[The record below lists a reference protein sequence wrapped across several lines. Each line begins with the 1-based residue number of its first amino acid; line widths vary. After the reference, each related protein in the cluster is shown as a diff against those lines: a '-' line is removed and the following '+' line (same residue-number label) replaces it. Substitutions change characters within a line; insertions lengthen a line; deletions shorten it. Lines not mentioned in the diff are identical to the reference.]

1 MNDWW
6 QREGLNYEA
15 GNLYFEGQSVQ
26 ENVQFYDCPTFLY
39 SRSRIQSNINR
50 LKVSLEGLSYQI
62 FYALKANRFLPLIT
76 FLQENSSL
84 GVDVCSPGELFHAL
98 SAGFSPQEMSYTA
111 TALSPS
117 DLNILERVGGLRIN
131 ADSLSSIKHI
141 GERQFASHIG
151 LRLNLSTSLA
161 YNDHEKLRCS
171 GKKAT
176 KFGIYLDDLEAAIAL
191 CKQYNL
197 PIQRLHIHSGSG
209 YLNAS
214 LNTFRSIVET
224 MSSICHQ
231 FSELQEINFGGGLGI
246 PFEEKDRPLNLSD
259 WSTPLHKYFP
269 QERGIQV
276 QVEPGSY
283 LVQDAGLL
291 VLQVVE
297 VEVKSK
303 TCFVYLNGGLNL
315 APEPAF
321 YNLILY
327 PLPCFKP
334 NGAMLKQS
342 LVGNI
347 NEPHDIWFE
356 GVLPVLQ
363 EGDWVALINA
373 GAYASSMSSNH
384 CFRGQF
390 YERLIQ

>member
-1 MNDWW
+1 
-6 QREGLNYEA
+6 
-15 GNLYFEGQSVQ
+15 
-26 ENVQFYDCPTFLY
+26 
-39 SRSRIQSNINR
+39 
-50 LKVSLEGLSYQI
+50 
-62 FYALKANRFLPLIT
+62 
-76 FLQENSSL
+76 
-84 GVDVCSPGELFHAL
+84 L
-98 SAGFSPQEMSYTA
+98 SA
-111 TALSPS
+111 
-117 DLNILERVGGLRIN
+117 
-131 ADSLSSIKHI
+131 
-141 GERQFASHIG
+141 
-151 LRLNLSTSLA
+151 SLA
-161 YNDHEKLRCS
+161 YNDNEKLRCS

-176 KFGIYLDDLEAAIAL
+176 KFGIYLDDIEAAIAL

-246 PFEEKDRPLNLSD
+246 PFEEKDHPLNLSD